1 MLIHR
6 EYKGSVED
14 TNLSY
19 IFVNKGLQIIWNV

>member
-1 MLIHR
+1 MFIHR

-19 IFVNKGLQIIWNV
+19 IFVNKGL